1 MAGGA
6 GRGKAIMRLVRSKL
20 VVFMALVAAML
31 LGATSGLADDW
42 KHTGTGVRVKT
53 VVVVDV
59 DVYEISHYMKELPA
73 SKSKQ
78 AIIDAETGKKIV
90 LKMLRDVDKDKMI
103 QALRDAYALNGY
115 TDRAKIDQAMG
126 VVTGELKENT
136 KVTIQYDPAAKM
148 TSVRVA
154 GGGSAS
160 IPGVDFMKAT
170 WSIWFAKIDQPKL
183 GDKLISKI
191 P

>member
-1 MAGGA
+1 
-6 GRGKAIMRLVRSKL
+6 MRLVRSKL

>member
-1 MAGGA
+1 
-6 GRGKAIMRLVRSKL
+6 MRFVRSKL
-20 VVFMALVAAML
+20 VVFMALLAAML
-31 LGATSGLADDW
+31 LAVTSGLAEGEW
-42 KHTGTGVRVKT
+42 RHTGTGIRVKT

-59 DVYEISHYMKELPA
+59 NVYEISHYMKELPA
-73 SKSKQ
+73 AKSKR

-90 LKMLRDVDKDKMI
+90 LKMLRDVDKEKMI
-103 QALRDAYALNGY
+103 TALRDAYALNGY
-115 TDRAKIDQAMG
+115 TDRAKIDQAMS

-136 KVTIQYDPAAKM
+136 LVTIQYDPEKKT
-148 TSVRVA
+148 TSVRVG
-154 GGGSAS
+154 GGGSTS
-160 IPGVDFMKAT
+160 IPGTEFMKAT

>member
-1 MAGGA
+1 
-6 GRGKAIMRLVRSKL
+6 MRLVRSKL

-31 LGATSGLADDW
+31 LGVTSGLADDW

-73 SKSKQ
+73 SKSKR
-78 AIIDAETGKKIV
+78 AVIDAETSKKIV
-90 LKMLRDVDKDKMI
+90 LKMLRDVDKEKMI

-115 TDRAKIDQAMG
+115 TDKAKIDQAMG
-126 VVTGELKENT
+126 VVTGELKEKT
-136 KVTIQYDPAAKM
+136 LVTIQYDAEKQT

-160 IPGVDFMKAT
+160 IPGIDFMKAT